1 MNKKISVVIPFF
13 QRQPGLLRKAVI
25 SALDQKGDYRTE
37 IIIVDDGSPIA
48 AREELADLLS
58 KHPEKFI
65 IVEQK
70 NAGCFPAGNTGL
82 NHVSSDSDYIAFL
95 DSDDEWFEGHLEQAV
110 WALDQG
116 YDLYFSD
123 FYQLNQ
129 TVTAFNRAKRIDVEK
144 HPRIHSSKPIHEYR
158 GDMVDQ
164 IIRGSILGTSTIV
177 YNRKTFAET
186 RYLENYKHTGPE
198 YIFWIQ
204 LALRSKKIAFSSA
217 PECRYGGGVNIF
229 SESGWGTD
237 KFLSV
242 RHDEIKFRKYLLQN
256 VPLSADQKRAV
267 KDKIRQSRIAF
278 GRGFLHNLFHNGG
291 VNGQLLWS
299 QFRVDPMTYMTLFSV
314 PASVMNEKLEAMLAQ
329 RASRRRN

>member
-1 MNKKISVVIPFF
+1 MNKKVSVVIPFF

-25 SALDQKGDYRTE
+25 SALGQKGDYRME
-37 IIIVDDGSPIA
+37 IVIVDDESPIP
-48 AREELADLLS
+48 ARTELADLLPQHS
-58 KHPEKFI
+58 DKFI

-95 DSDDEWFEGHLEQAV
+95 DSDDEWFEGHLEHAV

-217 PECRYGGGVNIF
+217 PECQYGGGVNIF

-242 RHDEIKFRKYLLQN
+242 EGQNPPVQGSVRKGIFAQFIPQRRCQWT
-256 VPLSADQKRAV
+256 VAV
-267 KDKIRQSRIAF
+267 ESVQGRSDDIYDAVFCSRIRDEGEA
-278 GRGFLHNLFHNGG
+278 RCYA
-291 VNGQLLWS
+291 
-299 QFRVDPMTYMTLFSV
+299 RARCV
-314 PASVMNEKLEAMLAQ
+314 PP
-329 RASRRRN
+329 